1 MLPLHLALVSESSAI
16 GITDVTRTA
25 AALQKQVLRDFP
37 PIWSIPATVDP
48 FDRHLKDRAERPKEP
63 SSPPP
68 SGETPREFVHRRMA
82 ELELERAEDTDAD
95 SQPP

>member
-1 MLPLHLALVSESSAI
+1 MANDDDE
-16 GITDVTRTA
+16 
-25 AALQKQVLRDFP
+25 QLRLERARRLRER
-37 PIWSIPATVDP
+37 S
-48 FDRHLKDRAERPKEP
+48 RHLKDRAERPKEP

-68 SGETPREFVHRRMA
+68 PGETPREFVHRRMA